1 MTFGQLARL
10 QVSADRYQQNR
21 NNVSLYPPG
30 YSGPLAPGDKN
41 PFTPPGMDI
50 TGMTESDFKII
61 PVSKEIEQKIRD
73 LAFRELRDGYG
84 MTSSNELGET
94 MKAYYPTI
102 PPEDRPHASR
112 TLYKIH
118 HEEACRLVDFVQ
130 SRIPGW
136 QVGVPFDTSILKD
149 YQQGIDTRA

>member
-1 MTFGQLARL
+1 MTFGELARL
-10 QVSADRYQQNR
+10 QMNAERFMHKGYKAEMSNG
-21 NNVSLYPPG
+21 STPG
-30 YSGPLAPGDKN
+30 PDYVN
-41 PFTPPGMDI
+41 PFAPPGMDI

-130 SRIPGW
+130 SKIPGW

-149 YQQGIDTRA
+149 YKQGIDTEA

>member
-1 MTFGQLARL
+1 MTFGQLAQL
-10 QVSADRYQQNR
+10 QASADRYLRNR
-21 NNVSLYPPG
+21 NTAPLYPPG
-30 YSGPLAPGDKN
+30 YNGPLAPGDKN

-149 YQQGIDTRA
+149 YKQGFDTHA